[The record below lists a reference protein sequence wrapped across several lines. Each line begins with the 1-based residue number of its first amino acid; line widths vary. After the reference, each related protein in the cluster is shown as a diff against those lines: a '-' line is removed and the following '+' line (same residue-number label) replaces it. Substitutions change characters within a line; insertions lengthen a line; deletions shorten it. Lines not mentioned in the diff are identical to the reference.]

1 MAKVT
6 RKFNVKRKPEAV
18 IDYIA
23 DVENH
28 PAFIPPL
35 KSVGNIAGDPK
46 RKGTRWDWTFVMA
59 GVEINGKAETADYQA
74 GKRYSFKTTGIDSTF
89 IYTVE
94 AADGG
99 SQVTA
104 DVVYEVPQG
113 VLAKMADKAVVE
125 RMNERDADR
134 AAQSLKTILDS

>member
-18 IDYIA
+18 IDYIS

-35 KSVGNIAGDPK
+35 KSVANIAGDPK

-89 IYTVE
+89 IYSVE

-113 VLAKMADKAVVE
+113 VLAKIADKAVVE

-134 AAQSLKTILDS
+134 AAQNLRTILDS

>member
-1 MAKVT
+1 MANVS
-6 RKFNVKRKPEAV
+6 RKFTVKRKPEAV
-18 IDYIA
+18 IDYIS

-28 PAFIPPL
+28 PAFIPAL
-35 KSVGNIAGDPK
+35 KSVANIAGDPK
-46 RKGTRWDWTFVMA
+46 RKGTHWDWTFVMA

-99 SQVTA
+99 SRVTA
-104 DVVYEVPQG
+104 DVSYEVPQG
-113 VLAKMADKAVVE
+113 VLAKIADKTVVE
-125 RMNERDADR
+125 RMNERDADK
-134 AAQSLKTILDS
+134 AAQTLKTILDS

>member
-46 RKGTRWDWTFVMA
+46 RKGTNWDWTFVMA
-59 GVEINGKAETADYQA
+59 GVEINGKAQTADYQP

-89 IYTVE
+89 IYSVE
-94 AADGG
+94 PSDGG
-99 SQVTA
+99 SRVTA

-113 VLAKMADKAVVE
+113 VLAKIADKAVVE
-125 RMNERDADR
+125 RMNERDADQ

>member
-6 RKFNVKRKPEAV
+6 RKFTVKRKPEAV
-18 IDYIA
+18 IDYLS

-35 KSVGNIAGDPK
+35 KSVANIAGDPK

-99 SQVTA
+99 SRVTA

-113 VLAKMADKAVVE
+113 VLAKIADKTVVE
-125 RMNERDADR
+125 RMNERDADK

>member
-18 IDYIA
+18 IDYIS

-35 KSVGNIAGDPK
+35 KSVANIAGDPK
-46 RKGTRWDWTFVMA
+46 RKGTHWDWTFVMA
-59 GVEINGKAETADYQA
+59 GVEIKGKAETSDYQA
-74 GKRYSFKTTGIDSTF
+74 GKRYAFKTTGIDSTF

-94 AADGG
+94 PADGG
-99 SQVTA
+99 SRVTA

-113 VLAKMADKAVVE
+113 VLAKIADKAVVE
-125 RMNERDADR
+125 RMNEHDADK
-134 AAQSLKTILDS
+134 AAESLKTILDT

>member
-35 KSVGNIAGDPK
+35 KSVANIAGDPK
-46 RKGTRWDWTFVMA
+46 RKGTHWDWTFVMA
-59 GVEINGKAETADYQA
+59 GVEIKGKAETAEYQA

-94 AADGG
+94 PADGG
-99 SQVTA
+99 SRVTA

-113 VLAKMADKAVVE
+113 VLAKIADKAVVE
-125 RMNERDADR
+125 RMNERDADK
-134 AAQSLKTILDS
+134 AAQSLKTILDT

>member
-18 IDYIA
+18 IDYIS

-35 KSVGNIAGDPK
+35 KSVANIAGDPK

-59 GVEINGKAETADYQA
+59 GVEINGKAETAEYQS

-89 IYTVE
+89 IYSVE
-94 AADGG
+94 PADGG
-99 SQVTA
+99 SRVTA

-113 VLAKMADKAVVE
+113 VLAKIADKAVVE
-125 RMNERDADR
+125 RMNERDADK
-134 AAQSLKTILDS
+134 AAQTLKTILDS

>member
-18 IDYIA
+18 IDYLS

-35 KSVGNIAGDPK
+35 KSVANIAGDPK

-59 GVEINGKAETADYQA
+59 GVEINGKAETSEYQA
-74 GKRYSFKTTGIDSTF
+74 GKRYAFKTTGIESTF
-89 IYTVE
+89 SYSVE
-94 AADGG
+94 PADGG
-99 SQVTA
+99 SRVTA
-104 DVVYEVPQG
+104 DVDYEVPQG
-113 VLAKMADKAVVE
+113 VLAKIADKAVVE
-125 RMNERDADR
+125 KMNERDADK
-134 AAQSLKTILDS
+134 AAQTLKTILDS